1 MRNRMVKSR
10 RASRR
15 GIFGTLY
22 SVPHH
27 GFSAVRGVAKSG
39 VKGARRGVRAIT
51 SGADKVVGVG
61 LDAAGNVVNTVV
73 GTVDEVGMG
82 VTNHANSAISNLF
95 SGVGSTF
102 SRKSRKGGRR
112 KASRKGRKA
121 SRKASRKGS
130 RKGRK
135 ASRKGSRKVRK

>member
-10 RASRR
+10 RSSRSR
-15 GIFGTLY
+15 GIFGTVY

-39 VKGARRGVRAIT
+39 VKGARRGVHAIT

-73 GTVDEVGMG
+73 GTVDEVGLG
-82 VTNHANSAISNLF
+82 ITGHANAAVSNLF
-95 SGVGSTF
+95 SGVGSAF
-102 SRKSRKGGRR
+102 GRRSRKGGRR
-112 KASRKGRKA
+112 NTRKNRKNRKNSRKNRKNRKN
-121 SRKASRKGS
+121 SRRN
-130 RKGRK
+130 
-135 ASRKGSRKVRK
+135 

>member
-1 MRNRMVKSR
+1 MVKSR

-15 GIFGTLY
+15 GVFGTIY

-39 VKGARRGVRAIT
+39 VKGVRRGVRAIT

-82 VTNHANSAISNLF
+82 VTGHANAAISNLF

-102 SRKSRKGGRR
+102 GRRSRKGGRR
-112 KASRKGRKA
+112 NTRKNRKNRKNTRKDRKNRKNRKNSRR
-121 SRKASRKGS
+121 
-130 RKGRK
+130 
-135 ASRKGSRKVRK
+135 

>member
-73 GTVDEVGMG
+73 GTVDEVGLG
-82 VTNHANSAISNLF
+82 VTGHANAAVSNLF

-102 SRKSRKGGRR
+102 GRRSRKGGRR
-112 KASRKGRKA
+112 NTRKNRKNRKA
-121 SRKASRKGS
+121 SRKNRKNRKNSRK
-130 RKGRK
+130 
-135 ASRKGSRKVRK
+135 

>member
-10 RASRR
+10 RAARR

-73 GTVDEVGMG
+73 GTVDEVGLG
-82 VTNHANSAISNLF
+82 VTGHANAAVSNLF

-102 SRKSRKGGRR
+102 GRRSRRGGRR
-112 KASRKGRKA
+112 RNTRKNRKNRRNSRKNRKN
-121 SRKASRKGS
+121 SRRN
-130 RKGRK
+130 
-135 ASRKGSRKVRK
+135 

>member
-1 MRNRMVKSR
+1 MVKSR

-39 VKGARRGVRAIT
+39 VKGVRRGVRTLT
-51 SGADKVVGVG
+51 SGADKVIGVG

-73 GTVDEVGMG
+73 GTVDNVGLG
-82 VTNHANSAISNLF
+82 VTGHANSAISNLF

-102 SRKSRKGGRR
+102 GRRSRKGGRR
-112 KASRKGRKA
+112 NTRKNRKNRKNSRKNRKNRKN
-121 SRKASRKGS
+121 SRRN
-130 RKGRK
+130 
-135 ASRKGSRKVRK
+135 

>member
-10 RASRR
+10 RAARR
-15 GIFGTLY
+15 GVFGTLY

-73 GTVDEVGMG
+73 GTVDEVGLG
-82 VTNHANSAISNLF
+82 VTGHANAAVSNLF

-102 SRKSRKGGRR
+102 GRRSRKGGRR
-112 KASRKGRKA
+112 NTRKNRKNRKA
-121 SRKASRKGS
+121 SRKNRKNSR
-130 RKGRK
+130 R
-135 ASRKGSRKVRK
+135 

>member
-10 RASRR
+10 RAARR
-15 GIFGTLY
+15 GIFGTIY

-27 GFSAVRGVAKSG
+27 GFSAIRGVAKSG
-39 VKGARRGVRAIT
+39 AKGARRGVRAIT

-82 VTNHANSAISNLF
+82 VTGHANAAISNLF
-95 SGVGSTF
+95 SGVSSTF
-102 SRKSRKGGRR
+102 GRRSRKGGRR
-112 KASRKGRKA
+112 NTRKNRKNMKSRKNRKA
-121 SRKASRKGS
+121 SSKNRKARKNSRK
-130 RKGRK
+130 
-135 ASRKGSRKVRK
+135 